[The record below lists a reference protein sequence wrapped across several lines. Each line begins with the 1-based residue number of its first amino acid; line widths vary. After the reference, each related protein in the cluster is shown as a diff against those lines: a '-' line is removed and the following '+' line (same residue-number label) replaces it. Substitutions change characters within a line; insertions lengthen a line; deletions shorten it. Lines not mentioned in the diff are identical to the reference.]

1 MSLLTIRTAPDPC
14 LTKVALPVD
23 SVTDEVRR
31 LMNDM
36 LETMYANDG
45 AGLAANQVG
54 VLKRVVVID
63 QNAGEPDLPPIPLK
77 MANPEIFWQ
86 SEDSIKQW
94 EACLSVPYQSGEVKR
109 PAQVKVRYLDENNQ
123 LREIECD
130 GFMAKC
136 IQHEIDHLNG
146 VLYIDHLSTL
156 KRGII
161 LKKLQRLKR

>member
-1 MSLLTIRTAPDPC
+1 MSLLTILTAPDPR

-31 LMNDM
+31 LMSDM
-36 LETMYANDG
+36 LETMYANEG

-54 VLKRVVVID
+54 ILKRVIVID
-63 QNAGEPDLPPIPLK
+63 QNAGDSDLPPIPLK
-77 MANPEIFWQ
+77 MANPEILWH
-86 SEDSIKQW
+86 SEDTLKQW

-109 PAQVKVRYLDENNQ
+109 AARVRLRYLDENNKSC
-123 LREIECD
+123 EIDCD

-146 VLYIDHLSTL
+146 ILYIDHLSFL
-156 KRGII
+156 KRSII
-161 LKKLQRLKR
+161 FKKLEKLKR